1 MLPREKLLKGG
12 VSVLSDIQLIQILV
26 GSGIKGRDFKQ
37 ISKSILKVIR
47 SDLKE
52 SKDIS
57 LETLIN
63 QNGVG
68 EVVGMR
74 VLAGIEL
81 GRRLYGLFDNDV
93 LRITDSQ
100 SAYNILRDMSKL
112 KRERVDI
119 LCLNSRFDLISR
131 ESIALGSLN
140 CANLSP
146 REVVYTAVVNNC
158 AFVILAH
165 NHPSGDSTPSEE
177 DIKLTKTISD
187 TLDLVGIQ
195 LLDHIV
201 VGKNSWKS
209 ISV

>member
-37 ISKSILKVIR
+37 ISKSVLKVIR
-47 SDLKE
+47 GNLKKE
-52 SKDIS
+52 KDIPIDD
-57 LETLIN
+57 LLN

-68 EVVGMR
+68 EVIAMR
-74 VLAGIEL
+74 VVAGIEL
-81 GRRLYGLFDNDV
+81 GRRLYGLFDNEV
-93 LRITDSQ
+93 AKITDSQ
-100 SAYNILRDMSKL
+100 SAYGLLKDMSLL

-119 LCLNSRFDLISR
+119 LCLNSRFDLILR

-146 REVVYTAVVNNC
+146 REVLYTAITNNC

-165 NHPSGDSTPSEE
+165 NHPSGCSTPSEE
-177 DIKLTKTISD
+177 DIKLTKSISD

-195 LLDHIV
+195 LLDHIII
-201 VGKNSWKS
+201 GKNDWRS
-209 ISV
+209 ISG

>member
-47 SDLKE
+47 SNLKE
-52 SKDIS
+52 RKDIS

-100 SAYNILRDMSKL
+100 GAYNILRDMSKL

-119 LCLNSRFDLISR
+119 LCLNSRFDLVSR

-146 REVVYTAVVNNC
+146 REVIYTAVISNC

>member
-26 GSGIKGRDFKQ
+26 GSGIKGRDFIQ
-37 ISKSILKVIR
+37 ISKSLLKVIR
-47 SDLKE
+47 RSLK
-52 SKDIS
+52 KGIDIS
-57 LETLIN
+57 IDNLLS

-68 EVVGMR
+68 EVVAMR

-81 GRRLYGLFDNDV
+81 GRRLYGLFDKEIIKV
-93 LRITDSQ
+93 TDSA
-100 SAYNILRDMSKL
+100 SAYNLLKDMSLL
-112 KRERVDI
+112 KREMVDM

-146 REVVYTAVVNNC
+146 REVIYTAITNNC

-177 DIKLTKTISD
+177 DIKLTKSIND

-195 LLDHIV
+195 LLDHLII
-201 VGKNSWKS
+201 GKDDWKS

>member
-47 SDLKE
+47 SNLKE

-93 LRITDSQ
+93 FRITDSQ

-119 LCLNSRFDLISR
+119 LCLNSRFDLVSR

-146 REVVYTAVVNNC
+146 REVIYTAVISNC